1 MMSDMIRQMLAYPGE
16 EPKTD
21 KLGLPEGMVDYD
33 LRCALRNFYRV
44 NGFEK
49 TREQAASLLDELSGK
64 RLS

>member
-1 MMSDMIRQMLAYPGE
+1 MSEIGMMLAYPGE

-44 NGFEK
+44 NGFDK
-49 TREQAASLLDELSGK
+49 TRQQAATLLDELSG
-64 RLS
+64 RRFS